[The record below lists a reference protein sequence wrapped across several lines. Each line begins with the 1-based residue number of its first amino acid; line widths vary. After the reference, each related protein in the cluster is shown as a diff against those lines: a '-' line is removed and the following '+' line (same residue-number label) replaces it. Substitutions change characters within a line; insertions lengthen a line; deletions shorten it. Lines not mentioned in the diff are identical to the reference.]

1 MYQYPTVV
9 VAGACAGGAVLAALA
24 VALIVLYRRVFAR
37 RRRSR
42 RSGQP
47 KNPSQEEAA
56 VSQAPT
62 AVAVPAEARPLLS
75 ESAIRTRY
83 ADSADEY
90 ARSLMERSSAGH
102 GTFGSQPWALSRSPY
117 NPLQNTVQVIATDS
131 EDSDDS
137 SFGSSRS
144 AGSARQPAIAPNLAS
159 SALQPAKHS
168 VSRTCA
174 IAAERESGPETLHSS
189 RSHACSS
196 ASSQNATHAAPPRIS
211 ASGHTSSA
219 ADSAV
224 CECPD
229 YADTACEQPA
239 GRPRCFTLNAQAK
252 EFVPG
257 GHTAVVSPSDNKP
270 AGSSPAVVKRRCRF
284 WPKCTNRNCKYVHP
298 SQPCQADP
306 QCSFGNSCIFVHPV
320 DMHKINS
327 VLSSKNAYR
336 HKRKTDVIKLNN
348 LESYIPHCTPQQP
361 DHHVK

>member
-1 MYQYPTVV
+1 MYKYSSVV
-9 VAGACAGGAVLAALA
+9 VAGACAGGAVLAAVA
-24 VALIVLYRRVFAR
+24 VALIVLYRRVYAG
-37 RRRSR
+37 RRSCR
-42 RSGQP
+42 NGHP

-56 VSQAPT
+56 ASQAPIQI
-62 AVAVPAEARPLLS
+62 AVSAEAQPLLS

-90 ARSLMERSSAGH
+90 ARSLMERSSVGH
-102 GTFGSQPWALSRSPY
+102 GTFSSQPWALSRSPY
-117 NPLQNTVQVIATDS
+117 NPLQNTVQVITTDS

-137 SFGSSRS
+137 SFDSSPGGI
-144 AGSARQPAIAPNLAS
+144 AHQPAIASSQAS
-159 SALQPAKHS
+159 SALRPAESMHS
-168 VSRTCA
+168 ASCTHA

-196 ASSQNATHAAPPRIS
+196 ASSQNVALAAPLRMS
-211 ASGHTSSA
+211 ESGHPSSA

-257 GHTAVVSPSDNKP
+257 GYTTVVSPSDSK
-270 AGSSPAVVKRRCRF
+270 PAVVKRRCRF

-320 DMHKINS
+320 DMNKINS
-327 VLSSKNAYR
+327 VLSSKNAHRY
-336 HKRKTDVIKLNN
+336 KRKADIVKLNH
-348 LESYIPHCTPQQP
+348 LEGYIPHCAQQQP
-361 DHHVK
+361 GQGV